1 MMKNIYV
8 GSYAPCPHESGA
20 SSIPCNSL
28 TQTTTTL
35 LSSFKLSSILKVWL
49 WYGVSFLVPCVPA
62 FAQDTILGEGS
73 ESHSIPILGVTF
85 DQEWEPVGMVAEVLV
100 RFERR
105 EDKLGLRVQ
114 FDTSPGRFSPLAKD
128 SVLRAILHVAKASHL
143 TTESWTVTLTL
154 PYPGVTMYGESL
166 SGMVGL
172 SVLALARGDPLPPD
186 RVMTGTIASDGH
198 IGIVG
203 GIPLKIQAAYAN
215 NLRRVLIPEE
225 RDVADGDWRTPFLM
239 EVSPVGNVQKAYFAL
254 TGQPLVQSST
264 VQSSATLVKR

>member
-1 MMKNIYV
+1 MCFFQVIVLWAPAAAEEVLKDNI
-8 GSYAPCPHESGA
+8 P
-20 SSIPCNSL
+20 
-28 TQTTTTL
+28 
-35 LSSFKLSSILKVWL
+35 
-49 WYGVSFLVPCVPA
+49 
-62 FAQDTILGEGS
+62 

-105 EDKLGLRVQ
+105 GDHLGLRVQ

-128 SVLRAILHVAKASHL
+128 SVLLAIMRAAQASHL
-143 TTESWTVTLTL
+143 TAESWTVTLTL

-186 RVMTGTIASDGH
+186 RVMTGTIGSDGH

-203 GIPLKIQAAYAN
+203 GIPLKIQAAHEN

-225 RDVADGDWRTPFLM
+225 IDVADGDWKTPFLM
-239 EVSPVGNVQKAYFAL
+239 EISPVGNVQKAYLAL
-254 TGQPLVQSST
+254 TGQSLEQPSVVQT
-264 VQSSATLVKR
+264 SATLFNR